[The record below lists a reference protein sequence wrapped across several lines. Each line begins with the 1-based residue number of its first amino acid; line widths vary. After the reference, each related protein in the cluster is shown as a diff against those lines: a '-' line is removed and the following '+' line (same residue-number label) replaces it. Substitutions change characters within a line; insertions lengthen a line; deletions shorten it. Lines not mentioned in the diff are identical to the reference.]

1 MLTTARTGGAY
12 WCARGCAVLL
22 CNRHHICWGRFKH
35 YLFDRLLL
43 ERSAVDVLLE
53 TSTFGVSPPA
63 GRAMLPQVL
72 LPCGTT
78 LANAR
83 QHTRVVREK
92 EPEAGCSD
100 DDFQARLRR
109 PSRRTRSHVSYVEAL
124 VYSRSPKG

>member
-1 MLTTARTGGAY
+1 MLTTARTAGAY
-12 WCARGCAVLL
+12 WCARGCTVLL
-22 CNRHHICWGRFKH
+22 CDRHHICWGRFKH

-83 QHTRVVREK
+83 QHTQVVREK
-92 EPEAGCSD
+92 EPEAGSSD

-124 VYSRSPKG
+124 V